1 MGDTLKIAMFSWES
15 LHSVKVG
22 GLAPHVT
29 ELSEALASMGHSV
42 HIFTQ
47 NDGRKPHEIINGV
60 HYHRVDHDL
69 FGGIVHQ
76 MDSMC
81 DAMYS
86 RFMELSSDYGPFDI
100 LHVHD
105 WHPVNVV
112 SRLKYE
118 LGIPFIIT
126 YHSTEWGRNGNVH
139 GSWWEAGEISHR
151 EWKGGYESTKVIV
164 TSQHF
169 KDEVQYLYQIPDY
182 KISIIPNGIFRGK
195 MKMDVDAGEVKKRF
209 GIHPLAPVVLFI
221 GRMSSQKGPDML
233 VESIPKILD
242 NRWDTNFVFIGEG
255 ELRPHC
261 EYLATEEKV
270 SDYCHF
276 LGYADDETVKD
287 WINAC
292 DILCVPSRNEPF
304 GIVVLEGWDAGKNIV
319 ATDAVTIIDNFMDGV
334 LVYRN
339 PDSIAWGI
347 NYVLDN
353 LHDDKF
359 GKAGRELI
367 KNKFNWDIIAEKT
380 VEVYR
385 FALNG

>member
-1 MGDTLKIAMFSWES
+1 MGDILKIAMFSWES

-29 ELSEALASMGHSV
+29 ELSEALASMGHSM
-42 HIFTQ
+42 HIFTRN
-47 NDGRKPHEIINGV
+47 NDHKPHEIINGV
-60 HYHRVDHDL
+60 HYHRVNHDL
-69 FGGIVHQ
+69 SGGIVNQ

-86 RFMELSSDYGPFDI
+86 RFMEVSSVYGPFDI
-100 LHVHD
+100 LHIHD

-112 SRLKYE
+112 SRLKE

-139 GSWWEAGEISHR
+139 GSWWEADEISHR
-151 EWKGGYESTKVIV
+151 EWKGGYESAKVIV

-182 KISIIPNGIFRGK
+182 KISIIPNGIFSGK
-195 MKMDVDAGEVKKRF
+195 MKKDVDAGEVKKRF

-221 GRMSSQKGPDML
+221 GRMSSQKGPDLL
-233 VESIPKILD
+233 VESIPKTLD
-242 NRWDTNFVFIGEG
+242 HRWDTQFVFIGEG

-261 EYLATEEKV
+261 EYLANASLV

-287 WINAC
+287 WLNAC

-304 GIVVLEGWDAGKNIV
+304 GIVVLEGWDAEKNIV
-319 ATDAVTIIDNFMDGV
+319 ATDAVTIIDTFIDGV
-334 LVYRN
+334 LVYQN
-339 PDSIAWGI
+339 PDSITWGI
-347 NYVLDN
+347 NYLLDN

-367 KNKFNWDIIAEKT
+367 KNKFNWNKIAEKT
-380 VEVYR
+380 VEVYTD
-385 FALNG
+385 ALKG